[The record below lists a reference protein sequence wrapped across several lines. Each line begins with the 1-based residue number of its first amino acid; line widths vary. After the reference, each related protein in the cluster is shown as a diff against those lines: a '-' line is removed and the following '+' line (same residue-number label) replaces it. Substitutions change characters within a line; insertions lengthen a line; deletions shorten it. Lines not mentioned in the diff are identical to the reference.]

1 MLLTDVSIA
10 SRHEFSS
17 FFSFM
22 LPKVYHTLK
31 SQDAAADLVDIRA
44 EREPELHHVSF
55 EL

>member
-1 MLLTDVSIA
+1 M
-10 SRHEFSS
+10 SS
-17 FFSFM
+17 PLFFSFM
-22 LPKVYHTLK
+22 LPKVYRTLE